1 MKPTDLQEA
10 QTEYMAAKVEN
21 EYIKTLAAEAN
32 EADYKKLDETQD
44 KEEIQSLKNNIYRR
58 NGEIG
63 LYNSNSRLQVA
74 EDLLFKAAKIQIKQY
89 CTDNGELSK
98 FEYLDKNLFQ
108 SKMIEISSI
117 RRQELINLCMKVK
130 A

>member
-32 EADYKKLDETQD
+32 EADYKKLDESQD

-63 LYNSNSRLQVA
+63 LYNSNSRLSVA
-74 EDLLFKAAKIQIKQY
+74 EDLLFKAAKNQIKQY